1 MNPSQSPTCTPYLA
15 RQVVATGCPPFIL
28 NVVACITQ
36 ALIYNSLKFY
46 GGDREIAIMGVIFT
60 LMMLTFMPM
69 IGLNHGTQPII
80 GFNYGARNYGR
91 VRHTAMLNLSIS
103 TAICILMYITINTFG
118 KWMFMPFSSQQD
130 FVTLGASIL
139 VFNWHNRS

>member
-1 MNPSQSPTCTPYLA
+1 
-15 RQVVATGCPPFIL
+15 
-28 NVVACITQ
+28 
-36 ALIYNSLKFY
+36 
-46 GGDREIAIMGVIFT
+46 
-60 LMMLTFMPM
+60 MPM

-91 VRHTAMLNLSIS
+91 VRHTAILNLSIS